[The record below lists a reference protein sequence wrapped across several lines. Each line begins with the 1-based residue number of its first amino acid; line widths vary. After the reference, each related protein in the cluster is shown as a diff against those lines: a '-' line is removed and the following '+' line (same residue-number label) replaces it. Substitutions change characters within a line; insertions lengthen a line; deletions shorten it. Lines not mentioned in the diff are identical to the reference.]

1 MNDTQSWIMWQAV
14 TTRQQG
20 AIEPLDA
27 CLTDFTNRFRRLNIT
42 DPEKMRYFVQ
52 GLRPEIRETV
62 LLREPKPFLEAEEI
76 ARLTCA
82 VKTTMSSPVM
92 GLTRELN
99 HLAGTSE
106 TSVSNRAL
114 LAKIEK
120 ISFKKTKELSD
131 TNLLAKFDILI
142 EGSPGNPSNQQPR
155 ELQTKLE
162 KLLKKVSRKFDGS
175 HVRDGNKVTS
185 PCFQKPTIERR
196 RNC

>member
-106 TSVSNRAL
+106 TSV
-114 LAKIEK
+114 
-120 ISFKKTKELSD
+120 
-131 TNLLAKFDILI
+131 
-142 EGSPGNPSNQQPR
+142 
-155 ELQTKLE
+155 
-162 KLLKKVSRKFDGS
+162 
-175 HVRDGNKVTS
+175 
-185 PCFQKPTIERR
+185 
-196 RNC
+196 